1 MQSMTGYGRCEKT
14 IEDMDISVEIK
25 SVNHRF
31 ADYNIRV
38 PRFYGFLEDKVR
50 KYLQNH
56 ISRGKIDV
64 YISIINKNDDSR
76 QVSLNSAL
84 AGGYVNALKEIA
96 KTYNLTDD
104 ISVSTLARFGDIFE
118 VEYKEQDEQI
128 LFERVKVV
136 LDEAIQNFIQMRVR
150 EGEKLKEDI
159 LNRKEL
165 IKDYLKKVEEL
176 APGSVENYKIKLDE
190 RIKELI
196 GDIKADESRILTEIA
211 IFADR
216 ICITE
221 EIVRLS
227 SHLSEFERIVAT
239 GEEAVGRKLD
249 FLLQEMNREVNT
261 MGSKSNDLE
270 ISKCVVSM
278 KTELE
283 KIREQIQ
290 NIE

>member
-1 MQSMTGYGRCEKT
+1 M
-14 IEDMDISVEIK
+14 
-25 SVNHRF
+25 
-31 ADYNIRV
+31 
-38 PRFYGFLEDKVR
+38 
-50 KYLQNH
+50 
-56 ISRGKIDV
+56 
-64 YISIINKNDDSR
+64 
-76 QVSLNSAL
+76 
-84 AGGYVNALKEIA
+84 
-96 KTYNLTDD
+96 
-104 ISVSTLARFGDIFE
+104 
-118 VEYKEQDEQI
+118 
-128 LFERVKVV
+128 
-136 LDEAIQNFIQMRVR
+136 DEAIQNFIQMRVR

-270 ISKCVVSM
+270 IRKCVVSM